1 MNVII
6 FKWIG
11 SFKTGKVS
19 TKYETL
25 FPIFILCQSWKN
37 LFIWIWLRSTI
48 VYFIFVHNLVKKIY
62 IKMTQNW
69 KNAKISK
76 NNFFM
81 NFSNIFMWVIVGE
94 NTSLGSVLDT
104 ILWSEN
110 SCGKKP
116 PSFWTSHKF
125 THVLMELLTFSRYFR
140 TFGQHVLTKIFMW
153 KKSPNLPLH
162 NANFEIFISCIFL
175 RYLQFHVQ
183 IPLDP
188 I

>member
-1 MNVII
+1 
-6 FKWIG
+6 
-11 SFKTGKVS
+11 
-19 TKYETL
+19 
-25 FPIFILCQSWKN
+25 
-37 LFIWIWLRSTI
+37 
-48 VYFIFVHNLVKKIY
+48 
-62 IKMTQNW
+62 MTQNW

-125 THVLMELLTFSRYFR
+125 THVLKELLTFSRYFR

-162 NANFEIFISCIFL
+162 NANFEIFISCMVPEISAISCTDTPRPDLKITTFKYEFL
-175 RYLQFHVQ
+175 LFLTTFHMKKVGVKN
-183 IPLDP
+183 
-188 I
+188 